1 MSICET
7 SGWQNDYGVTIGSG
21 LPPHHL
27 RDGRGGTNEWE
38 LLENDL
44 LNLTLPRR
52 HFLLLAIRKIDD

>member
-7 SGWQNDYGVTIGSG
+7 SGWQHDYSVMIGSG
-21 LPPHHL
+21 PPPPHL
-27 RDGRGGTNEWE
+27 GWERGRNSWE
-38 LLENDL
+38 LLKNNL